1 MFKKRNRCG
10 IAAFVVACFTSPC
23 CTPLIVPL
31 LLALLA
37 GSPIA
42 LWMSQN
48 LGWVYGGL
56 TVLSIVSFVLAV
68 RWMNKPK
75 SSPPTPIHLSNI
87 PIMPMPS
94 IKGDQSHV
102 Q

>member
-1 MFKKRNRCG
+1 MKKVSLRG
-10 IAAFVVACFTSPC
+10 IVAFLVACFTSPC

-37 GSPIA
+37 GSPVA
-42 LWMSQN
+42 LWISQN

-56 TVLSIVSFVLAV
+56 TLVSILSFVLAL
-68 RWMNKPK
+68 RWLNKPK
-75 SSPPTPIHLSNI
+75 SAQPITIHLSNN
-87 PIMPMPS
+87 PVMPMPS
-94 IKGDQSHV
+94 LKGDQSHV

>member
-1 MFKKRNRCG
+1 MLKGANRRG
-10 IAAFVVACFTSPC
+10 ILAFIVACFTSPC

-42 LWMSQN
+42 LWISQN

-56 TVLSIVSFVLAV
+56 TVISIISFVLAL
-68 RWMNKPK
+68 RWFNRSKPAQ
-75 SSPPTPIHLSNI
+75 PPTINLSNI
-87 PIMPMPS
+87 PVMPIPS

>member
-1 MFKKRNRCG
+1 MLKQANRRG
-10 IAAFVVACFTSPC
+10 IIAFIVACFTSPC

-31 LLALLA
+31 MLALIA

-42 LWMSQN
+42 LWISQN

-56 TVLSIVSFVLAV
+56 TLISIISLVLAL
-68 RWMNKPK
+68 RWLNKRNPSQP
-75 SSPPTPIHLSNI
+75 SSIPLSNI
-87 PIMPMPS
+87 PVMTMPS
-94 IKGDQSHV
+94 LKGDKSHV

>member
-1 MFKKRNRCG
+1 MFKKANRRG
-10 IAAFVVACFTSPC
+10 IIAFLVACFTSPC

-42 LWMSQN
+42 LWISQN

-56 TVLSIVSFVLAV
+56 TVVSIISFVLTI

-75 SSPPTPIHLSNI
+75 PSQPSPLHLSNI
-87 PIMPMPS
+87 PVMPMPS
-94 IKGDQSHV
+94 IKGEQSHV